1 MGATSA
7 TEEPAETPAQIG
19 SSRSILIAQPPAIVF
34 LLAQFNYNITEK
46 PTDTSF
52 PPLSSRE
59 SS

>member
-34 LLAQFNYNITEK
+34 LLAQFNYNVIK
-46 PTDTSF
+46 ID
-52 PPLSSRE
+52 
-59 SS
+59 